1 MDKIDT
7 LFDQNGW
14 KPYPLGQQYLY
25 SAYKGV
31 NNPLGKSRSGYL
43 FTIPSRATPKQPP
56 TLPAPFRNYMPK
68 EVDPQLSIAVH
79 IGQYKRM

>member
-7 LFDQNGW
+7 LFDQIGATI
-14 KPYPLGQQYLY
+14 PIQCIEG
-25 SAYKGV
+25 G
-31 NNPLGKSRSGYL
+31 NPLGKSRSGYL

-56 TLPAPFRNYMPK
+56 TLPAPFRNCMPK

-79 IGQYKRM
+79 SGQYKRM